1 MKAPL
6 RHYYGSIQALF
17 RYRLIMKMLAE
28 QESARLAQEL
38 EECSKQ
44 LGSARK
50 TIVNLQALVT
60 EHQNSTFELVK
71 VKEEK
76 GQATQAYSAGIFF

>member
-1 MKAPL
+1 MKK
-6 RHYYGSIQALF
+6 H
-17 RYRLIMKMLAE
+17 AE
-28 QESARLAQEL
+28 QENARLAQEL

-50 TIVNLQALVT
+50 TIVNLQAVVT

-76 GQATQAYSAGIFF
+76 GQATQAYSAGIFFLKKLACSRLSRTDF